1 MSYQLAVVS
10 YVRLENLPASGANV
24 SANDFFQSFK
34 LGCEAAGAFV
44 SESLL
49 NVDRFD
55 DWMRGLPKLVVIA
68 LEACHLQ
75 CQRCRQTV
83 VCNRARLQV
92 SSALLGS
99 ICLASCIRCASQATI
114 AHSFITSI
122 AIDRPSKSK
131 SPTASSLAEAA
142 FESDFLV
149 ELACLQVSQGP
160 DPFKPE
166 NGRRL
171 IATS

>member
-1 MSYQLAVVS
+1 MSYQPAVVS

-75 CQRCRQTV
+75 C
-83 VCNRARLQV
+83 
-92 SSALLGS
+92 
-99 ICLASCIRCASQATI
+99 
-114 AHSFITSI
+114 SI
-122 AIDRPSKSK
+122 AALSTNS
-131 SPTASSLAEAA
+131 
-142 FESDFLV
+142 
-149 ELACLQVSQGP
+149 CLQPCTSSS
-160 DPFKPE
+160 FKC
-166 NGRRL
+166 
-171 IATS
+171 IAWIHLLSLVY